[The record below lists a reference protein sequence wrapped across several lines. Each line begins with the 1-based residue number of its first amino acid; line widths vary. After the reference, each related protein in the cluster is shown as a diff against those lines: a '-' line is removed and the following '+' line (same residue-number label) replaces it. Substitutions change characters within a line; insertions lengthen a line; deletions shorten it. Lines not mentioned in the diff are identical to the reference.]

1 VIWLTILAAKFL
13 MLLVV
18 VVHQVH
24 HGVAPAPQI
33 TLVVAVL
40 VCNRTITIAPTN
52 LEDGRTEEEEDGLQL
67 ESTNLEDEGLP
78 LEKENTSE
86 EDPLLPEKENTN
98 EEDQH
103 HQGEEDED
111 QDIKLLNHNMI

>member
-1 VIWLTILAAKFL
+1 MYHLVLNKQHQIGLILLNQEVLHHIAA
-13 MLLVV
+13 
-18 VVHQVH
+18 
-24 HGVAPAPQI
+24 QI

-40 VCNRTITIAPTN
+40 VCNHTITIAPTN
-52 LEDGRTEEEEDGLQL
+52 LEDDRMEEEEDLQL
-67 ESTNLEDEGLP
+67 ESINLEDEGLP
-78 LEKENTSE
+78 LEKENTNE
-86 EDPLLPEKENTN
+86 EDHPLLPEKENTN

>member
-1 VIWLTILAAKFL
+1 MYHLVLNKQHQIGLILQ
-13 MLLVV
+13 
-18 VVHQVH
+18 VHQVLTLTH
-24 HGVAPAPQI
+24 TQI
-33 TLVVAVL
+33 TLVAAVL
-40 VCNRTITIAPTN
+40 VCNHTITTDPTN
-52 LEDGRTEEEEDGLQL
+52 LEDDRMEEEEGLQL
-67 ESTNLEDEGLP
+67 DRTDEDEGLLP
-78 LEKENTSE
+78 EKENTSE